1 MLVFAILSAE
11 ENPKATR
18 SRVSGRTLILGDGMM
33 SDSRLFKILYY
44 LLDRG
49 HATAPEL
56 AAEFEVSAR
65 TIYRDVEAL
74 SSAGI
79 PIYAETGRNGGI
91 YLLQDFILD
100 KAILSENEKQEVLT
114 AMQSILATG
123 YTGGKDILTK
133 LSALFNVNTRN
144 WLEVD
149 FSRWGKCAY
158 DNSKFE
164 MIKAAVIQCKEIKIV
179 YENTNSERSIRI
191 IQPLK
196 ISYKSKEWYLKAFC
210 MEKQDF
216 RIFKLN
222 RILEIELLENTF
234 VPRQYPEQENNLQQ
248 AYPQIVLLFSKEI
261 AYRVYDEF
269 DETEIEYQKNGD
281 LIVRAEMPVDT
292 WLIGYL
298 LSFGAQVEILE
309 PKYLKDVLAAQA
321 QAIYEKN
328 KP

>member
-1 MLVFAILSAE
+1 
-11 ENPKATR
+11 
-18 SRVSGRTLILGDGMM
+18 M

-44 LLDRG
+44 LLDRKR
-49 HATAPEL
+49 ATAPEL

-79 PIYAETGRNGGI
+79 PIYTEPGRNGGI
-91 YLLQDFILD
+91 CLLQDFILD
-100 KAILSENEKQEVLT
+100 RAVLSENEKLEVLT
-114 AMQSILATG
+114 AVQSIFATG
-123 YTGGKDILTK
+123 YTGGKEMLTK

-149 FSRWGKCAY
+149 FTCWGKSAY

-164 MIKAAVIQCKEIKIV
+164 QLKTAVIRCREIKIV
-179 YENTNSERSIRI
+179 YENTNSERSTRI

-196 ISYKSKEWYLKAFC
+196 IFYKSKEWYLKAFC
-210 MEKQDF
+210 TKKQDF
-216 RIFKLN
+216 RMFKLN
-222 RILEIELLENTF
+222 RILELELLEQTF
-234 VPRQYPEQENNLQQ
+234 IPRPYPEPNQGFWQTHS
-248 AYPQIVLLFSKEI
+248 QIVLLFSREI

-269 DETEIEYQKNGD
+269 DKTEITYRENGD
-281 LIVRAEMPVDT
+281 LIVCTKMPVDA

-298 LSFGAQVEILE
+298 LSFGAQVEIIE
-309 PKYLKDVLAAQA
+309 PTDLKSVLAAQA
-321 QAIYEKN
+321 LEIYKKN

>member
-1 MLVFAILSAE
+1 
-11 ENPKATR
+11 
-18 SRVSGRTLILGDGMM
+18 M

-44 LLDRG
+44 LLHKKR
-49 HATAPEL
+49 ATAPEL
-56 AAEFEVSAR
+56 AAEFEVSPR
-65 TIYRDVEAL
+65 TIDRDIEAL

-79 PIYAETGRNGGI
+79 PIYAEPGRNGGI

-100 KAILSENEKQEVLT
+100 RALLSEKERQELLT
-114 AMQSILATG
+114 TIQSLYATG
-123 YTGGKDILTK
+123 YMGGKEMLTK

-149 FSRWGKCAY
+149 FSRWGNCTH
-158 DNSKFE
+158 DNTKFE
-164 MIKAAVIQCKEIKIV
+164 MLKAAVIQCREVKII
-179 YENTNSERSIRI
+179 YENTNSERSKRI

-196 ISYKSKEWYLKAFC
+196 ISYKSKAWYVKAFC

-222 RILEIELLENTF
+222 RILQWELLENTF
-234 VPRQYPEQENNLQQ
+234 VPRPYPEQKDNLQSTH
-248 AYPQIVLLFSKEI
+248 PKLILLFSKEI

-269 DETEIEYQKNGD
+269 DETEIECQRNGD
-281 LIVRAEMPVDT
+281 LMVCSEMPVDS

-298 LSFGAQVEILE
+298 LSFGVQVEIIE
-309 PKYLKDVLAAQA
+309 PKYLKGVLADQA
-321 QAIYEKN
+321 QEIYKKN